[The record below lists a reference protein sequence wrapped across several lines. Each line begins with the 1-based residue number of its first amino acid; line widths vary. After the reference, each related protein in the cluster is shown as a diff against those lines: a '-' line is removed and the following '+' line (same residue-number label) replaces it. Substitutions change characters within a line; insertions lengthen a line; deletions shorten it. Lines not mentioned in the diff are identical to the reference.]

1 MKKYIKYFLTKVKNI
16 FKKIKMGG
24 GMLYWKKCKILKY
37 KKCCITK

>member
-24 GMLYWKKCKILKY
+24 NVILEKM
-37 KKCCITK
+37 